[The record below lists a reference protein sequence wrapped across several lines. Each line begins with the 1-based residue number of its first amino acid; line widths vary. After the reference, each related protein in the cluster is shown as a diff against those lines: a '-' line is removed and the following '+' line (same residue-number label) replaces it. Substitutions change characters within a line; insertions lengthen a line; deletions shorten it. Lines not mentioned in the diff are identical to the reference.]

1 MAKVI
6 KFNKITFQN
15 TRNVVKRHKLFSS
28 IQELLTD
35 PDSQLKDVVTDELT
49 GDVIIIL
56 SNEEVTKLYDSIQEV
71 KSKDLKASYEINKA
85 INPHMY
91 NKRDAVND
99 N

>member
-15 TRNVVKRHKLFSS
+15 TRNMVKRHKLFSN

-35 PDSQLKDVVTDELT
+35 PERQCRDVVTDELT

-56 SNEEVTKLYDSIQEV
+56 SSEEVTKLCDSIKEV
-71 KSKDLKASYEINKA
+71 KSKDLKLNYEVNEA
-85 INPHMY
+85 INPHLY